1 MMTLMA
7 QLCALCAMSAM
18 MQMLVPQ
25 EGRDS
30 LKLIGGL
37 VMLHLVMSGAD
48 TLCAQILAQQD
59 LSGIFSVFVQ

>member
-7 QLCALCAMSAM
+7 QLCALCAMIAV

-30 LKLIGGL
+30 VKLIGGL
-37 VMLHLVMSGAD
+37 AMLHLVMSCAD
-48 TLCAQILAQQD
+48 TLCAQILAQRD
-59 LSGIFSVFVQ
+59 LAGIFGVFVQ